1 MPTYRGQDSKSPQ
14 KLVKWMDHVDYFKT
28 RECAFG
34 YLENGRRLFSYFES
48 GEEGMI
54 LILKCGRHII

>member
-1 MPTYRGQDSKSPQ
+1 
-14 KLVKWMDHVDYFKT
+14 MDHVDYFKT

-34 YLENGRRLFSYFES
+34 YLENGRTLFSYFES

-54 LILKCGRHII
+54 LILKWGRHII